1 MFTLFETSIVPGQT
15 SPNSRPY
22 NSIDLEA
29 TAEVGEVLS
38 SRPMSE
44 DAELVIPSIN
54 QFLSLCFV
62 VLEAEPTA
70 SLVSEKHSS
79 KHSRP
84 LPFSRLCAILTV
96 FSHLLLQGNQV
107 VLPVWVLCIS
117 RYEEEAHCFLGILQ
131 CLFHYIYY
139 LME

>member
-1 MFTLFETSIVPGQT
+1 MFHLDNQLLQHHQNAYGI
-15 SPNSRPY
+15 
-22 NSIDLEA
+22 
-29 TAEVGEVLS
+29 S
-38 SRPMSE
+38 SGGKN
-44 DAELVIPSIN
+44 I
-54 QFLSLCFV
+54 CFV